1 MADALKPIIT
11 KEYPTLDRCVTY
23 RLRVPAE
30 WIMDTRSPRLQL
42 TWWML
47 KLCWSDWRKERRD
60 G

>member
-1 MADALKPIIT
+1 MNKPSIT
-11 KEYPTLDRCVTY
+11 KEYPMMMDRCVTY

-47 KLCWSDWRKERRD
+47 KLCWRDWRKDRRD